1 MAKIKDHINYKQ
13 LAQQYMN
20 KYAKKGKL
28 VPEVKNVAPGEFVI
42 PQKVNLNAVD
52 DKAILKKYVD
62 WDFWAAPVHKP
73 AQVPVQP
80 FGEKFL
86 EIPNP
91 NKFLVDEVE
100 VPLPQEPDPYV
111 DNLSN
116 VVNELQEV
124 VDYAFANGEEPP
136 LTLVRALNRITQLEK
151 DGGDWVAGYNV
162 GWADAGGVKHQP
174 DDPPPEPDEW
184 PGVPQ

>member
-13 LAQQYMN
+13 LAQQYMD

-28 VPEVKNVAPGEFVI
+28 VPEVKNVGLGEFVI
-42 PQKVNLNAVD
+42 PQKANVDLND
-52 DKAILKKYVD
+52 LDKAVLKKYVD
-62 WDFWAAPVHKP
+62 WDFWAAPIHKP

-162 GWADAGGVKHQP
+162 GWADAGGAKHQP
-174 DDPPPEPDEW
+174 DDLPPEPDDD
-184 PGVPQ
+184 V